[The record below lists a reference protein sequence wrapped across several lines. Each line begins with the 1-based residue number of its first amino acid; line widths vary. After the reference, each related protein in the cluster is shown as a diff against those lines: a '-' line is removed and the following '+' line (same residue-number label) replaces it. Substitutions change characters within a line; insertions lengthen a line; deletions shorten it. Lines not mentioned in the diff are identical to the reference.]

1 MNGFLVSALAFLAA
15 ISVLVVVHELGH
27 YLAARAVGVKVLRFS
42 VGFGKPLWMRCAGR
56 DRTEWVIAA
65 LPFGGYVKMLDEGE
79 GEVAEAERHRAFNR
93 QSLWRRAIV
102 VIAGPAFNLLFA
114 VIAYAAVYMMGIEGL
129 RPVVGEVAASS
140 IAAQA
145 GFRPGDEIRF
155 IDDKPVVTWDQRRLY
170 LYQQALGKQ
179 TVVFTVRDER
189 GALTE
194 RHLDLSSLSTA
205 RIGAGLLERDIGL
218 VPQLPAILP
227 VIGHVEPG
235 SVAEAAGLK
244 VGDRLVGIN
253 GQPVP
258 LWKDAAAL
266 IAGRPEQ
273 KTALAV
279 ERQGR
284 RLTVEVTPRADVR
297 DGQRVG
303 RLGIGVQAPVVPASM
318 RAREQFGF
326 VEAIQEGTDQTW
338 LMSSLTLQMLWKMLA
353 LEVSTETISGPVTIA
368 QFAGAS
374 AQVGLDRFLLFLAVV
389 SVSLGVLNLLPVPVL
404 DGGHLLIYIVE
415 AIRRRPL
422 SEQALLT
429 AQRFGF
435 AVLGLLMVL
444 AFYNDLRRLFS

>member
-1 MNGFLVSALAFLAA
+1 
-15 ISVLVVVHELGH
+15 
-27 YLAARAVGVKVLRFS
+27 
-42 VGFGKPLWMRCAGR
+42 
-56 DRTEWVIAA
+56 
-65 LPFGGYVKMLDEGE
+65 
-79 GEVAEAERHRAFNR
+79 
-93 QSLWRRAIV
+93 
-102 VIAGPAFNLLFA
+102 
-114 VIAYAAVYMMGIEGL
+114 
-129 RPVVGEVAASS
+129 VVGEVAPNS
-140 IAAQA
+140 IAAWA
-145 GFRPGDEIRF
+145 GFQSGDEIRF

-170 LYQQALGKQ
+170 LYQQALGKK
-179 TVVFTVRDER
+179 TVVFTVRDSR

-194 RHLDLSSLSTA
+194 RPLDLSSLSTA
-205 RIGAGLLERDIGL
+205 RIGAGMLERDIGL
-218 VPQLPAILP
+218 SPQLPVILP

-235 SVAEAAGLK
+235 SVAELSGLR
-244 VGDRLVGIN
+244 VGDRLVSIN
-253 GQPVP
+253 DQPVP
-258 LWKDAAAL
+258 LWKDAVVL

-279 ERQGR
+279 ERQGK
-284 RLTVEVTPRADVR
+284 RLTVDVTPRADVR

-318 RAREQFGF
+318 RASEHFGF
-326 VEAIQEGTDQTW
+326 AEAVQEGADQTW

-422 SEQALLT
+422 SEQALMT